1 MKKIRLD
8 RYLANCG
15 IGSRKDVKS
24 LIQKRCVLVDGIPIK
39 DSGYSVTPSES
50 EVIVNGQKVLYKEFL
65 YLMMNKPPGVISAT
79 TDKKHTTVIDLLPE
93 SWSHRNLFPVGRL
106 DKDTEGLLIL
116 TDDGVLAHKLLSPKN
131 HVPKTYYAIID
142 GEVTSRDVE
151 LFEYG
156 IQLEDDFTTL
166 PAKLSILESGKE
178 SKVNVTIYEGKFHQV
193 KRMFEAVGK
202 KVIYLKRIS
211 MGDLKLDESLAVGEV
226 RELKDE
232 EVILLKK
239 SIE

>member
-1 MKKIRLD
+1 M
-8 RYLANCG
+8 
-15 IGSRKDVKS
+15 
-24 LIQKRCVLVDGIPIK
+24 
-39 DSGYSVTPSES
+39 
-50 EVIVNGQKVLYKEFL
+50 
-65 YLMMNKPPGVISAT
+65 
-79 TDKKHTTVIDLLPE
+79 
-93 SWSHRNLFPVGRL
+93 
-106 DKDTEGLLIL
+106 

-211 MGDLKLDESLAVGEV
+211 MGDLKLDENLAVGEV